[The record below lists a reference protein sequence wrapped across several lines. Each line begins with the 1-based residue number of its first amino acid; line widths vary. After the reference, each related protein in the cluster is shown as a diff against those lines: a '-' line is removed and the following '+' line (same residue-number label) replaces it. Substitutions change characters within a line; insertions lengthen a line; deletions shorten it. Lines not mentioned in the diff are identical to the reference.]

1 MRSELLIGPNLTI
14 PQIRKPQG
22 HVAPLR
28 PTRSG
33 VSRIVNRR
41 TPPLTSRRGPREHC
55 GFVGSHPILTR
66 FHGPGSGLTLVV
78 TPLPYG
84 CSGRARPRKIIW
96 AGRTTTPF
104 GATSTVCHRQTSKAN
119 QDRQTPTTTRQLNG
133 VQLLSGCQRRGV
145 ANVIAKPHNCGLV
158 ECAHESHWD
167 PR

>member
-1 MRSELLIGPNLTI
+1 MLFRSLTI

-33 VSRIVNRR
+33 VSRIANRR

-84 CSGRARPRKIIW
+84 CSGRARPRKII
-96 AGRTTTPF
+96 GRGALQPRSEQLLQCVTDKSGPSDPNNDSAIEWCSIVIRLPTPR
-104 GATSTVCHRQTSKAN
+104 SRQCHRK
-119 QDRQTPTTTRQLNG
+119 TPQLWPGG
-133 VQLLSGCQRRGV
+133 V
-145 ANVIAKPHNCGLV
+145 
-158 ECAHESHWD
+158 CA
-167 PR
+167 

>member
-1 MRSELLIGPNLTI
+1 RGSPVRPEGSGVRSELLIGPNLTI

-33 VSRIVNRR
+33 VSRIANRR

-84 CSGRARPRKIIW
+84 CSGRARPRKII
-96 AGRTTTPF
+96 GR
-104 GATSTVCHRQTSKAN
+104 GALQPRSE
-119 QDRQTPTTTRQLNG
+119 
-133 VQLLSGCQRRGV
+133 QLLQCVTDKPARQIRTVRPQQRLG
-145 ANVIAKPHNCGLV
+145 N
-158 ECAHESHWD
+158 
-167 PR
+167 

>member
-33 VSRIVNRR
+33 VSRIANRR

-66 FHGPGSGLTLVV
+66 FHGPGSGLTLMV
-78 TPLPYG
+78 TPLPHG
-84 CSGRARPRKIIW
+84 RSGRARPQKTIGRGALQPRSEQPLQCVTDEPARQI
-96 AGRTTTPF
+96 RTTRPNN
-104 GATSTVCHRQTSKAN
+104 GPAIEWCSIIIRLPTSRSRQCHRK
-119 QDRQTPTTTRQLNG
+119 TPQLWPGG
-133 VQLLSGCQRRGV
+133 V
-145 ANVIAKPHNCGLV
+145 
-158 ECAHESHWD
+158 CA
-167 PR
+167 

>member
-1 MRSELLIGPNLTI
+1 
-14 PQIRKPQG
+14 
-22 HVAPLR
+22 
-28 PTRSG
+28 
-33 VSRIVNRR
+33 
-41 TPPLTSRRGPREHC
+41 
-55 GFVGSHPILTR
+55 
-66 FHGPGSGLTLVV
+66 TLWICRQSSD
-78 TPLPYG
+78 TDPLPW
-84 CSGRARPRKIIW
+84 ARQRTHLGGDTSTVWLQWPGPTSKDHW